1 VKNSFRVDPSRI
13 EAVGAER
20 AAAEWLL
27 RCGAS
32 VRWRGH
38 ETPLTDYNSLPAGGF
53 RELNIEE
60 IDATGSCIMSVGF
73 PHLKGLK
80 NLKKVTLNK
89 CHYLDGAALP
99 MLAYVKNS
107 LEELQLSSC
116 GNIDDSHVQSLDCL
130 SNLRHLLIYDLPE
143 VRDREGCV
151 AHLKTALPECDVQFP
166 YAQAGESGEPVP
178 KSEQ

>member
-1 VKNSFRVDPSRI
+1 MWNLLFNNVKNSFRVDPSRI

-73 PHLKGLK
+73 PHLSNSQIFADWANCFVLRPVATRISK
-80 NLKKVTLNK
+80 NNHWIGSSWLDWKLLETHHLYSKLLN
-89 CHYLDGAALP
+89 D
-99 MLAYVKNS
+99 
-107 LEELQLSSC
+107 EELWVFIFE
-116 GNIDDSHVQSLDCL
+116 NIDSGILMGYGLLSHQSAC
-130 SNLRHLLIYDLPE
+130 
-143 VRDREGCV
+143 
-151 AHLKTALPECDVQFP
+151 LKTLSDFVDYSVLRICA
-166 YAQAGESGEPVP
+166 Y
-178 KSEQ
+178 